1 MDIAFIVANKAKQ
14 QGYAAA
20 VKAYTDCT
28 VNITHNFNNNVTRLA
43 TEEDADFNDHIQKTS
58 NEFEVTG
65 VFSSATFNSYEGD
78 VVSTTDRV
86 LSAYRFLRNLRDDK
100 SVFTFI
106 TNLDVFPDCTIESLQ
121 LPITPETANSLFFT
135 MKLVQLRKVRTENVL
150 FIQKPLVRD
159 DKKDDA
165 ASNEGSGTKKTKEV
179 YSTAL
184 FQTFNATGSLVED
197 ETAAAKDIDKL
208 DDSIKKAMKQGV
220 GGQ

>member
-150 FIQKPLVRD
+150 FIQKPLVRE
-159 DKKDDA
+159 DKRDDA
-165 ASNEGSGTKKTKEV
+165 ASNEGSGTKKTKDV
-179 YSTAL
+179 YRP
-184 FQTFNATGSLVED
+184 
-197 ETAAAKDIDKL
+197 AAAQIFDATTAQFTSGEAALKETNEL
-208 DDSIKKAMKQGV
+208 DASIKKAMKQGV

>member
-1 MDIAFIVANKAKQ
+1 MDIAFIVANKAKR
-14 QGYAAA
+14 QGYVAD

-28 VNITHNFNNNVTRLA
+28 VSITHNFNNNVTRLA

-65 VFSSATFNSYEGD
+65 VFSSATFNSYAGD
-78 VVSTTDRV
+78 VISTTDRV
-86 LSAYRFLRNLRDDK
+86 IAAYRFLRNLRDNQ

-106 TNLDVFPDCTIESLQ
+106 TNLDVFPDCTIEALQ

-135 MKLVQLRKVRTENVL
+135 MKLVQLRKIKTESVL

-165 ASNEGSGTKKTKEV
+165 ASNEGSGTKKTKDV

-184 FQTFNATGSLVED
+184 YQTFEGAGSLFSE
-197 ETAAAKDIDKL
+197 EEAASKDIDSL
-208 DDSIKKAMKQGV
+208 DASVKEAMKKGT

>member
-1 MDIAFIVANKAKQ
+1 MDIAFIVANKAKR
-14 QGYAAA
+14 QGYAAD

-65 VFSSATFNSYEGD
+65 VFSSATFNSYAGD
-78 VVSTTDRV
+78 VVPTTDRV
-86 LSAYRFLRNLRDDK
+86 VAAYRFLRNLRDNK

-106 TNLDVFPDCTIESLQ
+106 TNLDVFPDCTIEALQ

-135 MKLVQLRKVRTENVL
+135 MKLVQLRKIKTESVL

-165 ASNEGSGTKKTKEV
+165 ASNEGSGTKKTKDV

-184 FQTFNATGSLVED
+184 YQTFEGAGSLFSE
-197 ETAAAKDIDKL
+197 EEAASNDVDKL
-208 DDSIKKAMKQGV
+208 DASVKEAMKKGI